1 VGCGGG
7 QSGGAG
13 RDRCDG
19 AGDGDGGRHDRKGI
33 GELEAGE
40 SIGAGRVRKPGAG
53 RKPLSETDP
62 QLLVDL
68 ERLVEADRR
77 GDPESLLL
85 WTSKSVRHL
94 AGGLRELGHQVQYVT
109 VAKLLRSLGYSLQA
123 NVKTREGRQ
132 HPDRDL
138 QFRRID
144 TTCRQTLQDRQPII
158 SIDCKKKELVGD
170 FKNAG
175 REWRPKGEPELV
187 RVHDFK
193 DKQLGKAIPYGV
205 YDIAADTGWVNV
217 GIDHDTAQFAV
228 NSIRGW
234 WQHLGEASHPDATR
248 LQITAD
254 CGGSNGNRLRLWK
267 VELGALAQQ
276 TGLEIAVC
284 HLPPATSKWN
294 RIEHRLFSYITM
306 NWRGKPLVSLETM
319 INLIGATKTSTGLEV
334 YARPGRRRVPRQDPR
349 DRRRTGRGQ
358 PAPRRVP
365 PGIKL
370 QHQTTTLIMNKPQVG
385 GATGG
390 GPVVG
395 RAARGP
401 SPDERSRAALLDME
415 RSFSSQI
422 VA

>member
-1 VGCGGG
+1 MVDEVAIGVKFRALAGEFNER
-7 QSGGAG
+7 QRRLWAASEARAAG
-13 RDRCDG
+13 R
-19 AGDGDGGRHDRKGI
+19 GGIAATARATGMAVDTIRKGI

-40 SIGAGRVRKPGAG
+40 PIGPGRVRKPGGG

-62 QLLVDL
+62 KLLVDL
-68 ERLVEADRR
+68 ERLVDADRR
-77 GDPESLLL
+77 GDPESLLV
-85 WTSKSVRHL
+85 WTSRSVRHL
-94 AGGLRELGHQVQYVT
+94 AGGLCELGHRVEYVT

-123 NVKTREGRQ
+123 NAKTREGRQ

-144 TTCRQTLQDRQPII
+144 TTCRQALADRQPIV

-170 FKNAG
+170 VKNAG

-205 YDIAADTGWVNV
+205 YDIAADQGWVNV

-234 WQHLGEASHPDATR
+234 WQHLGQKSYPGARR

-267 VELGALAQQ
+267 VELQTLAQE

-284 HLPPATSKWN
+284 HLPPGTSKWN

-306 NWRGKPLVSLETM
+306 NWRGKPLVSLETI
-319 INLIGATKTSTGLEV
+319 INLIGATKNSTGLEV
-334 YARPGRRRVPRQDPR
+334 YARLDDREYPAKIRVSDAELEAVNLHRQEFHPEWNYSIKPR
-349 DRRRTGRGQ
+349 T
-358 PAPRRVP
+358 
-365 PGIKL
+365 
-370 QHQTTTLIMNKPQVG
+370 
-385 GATGG
+385 
-390 GPVVG
+390 
-395 RAARGP
+395 
-401 SPDERSRAALLDME
+401 
-415 RSFSSQI
+415 
-422 VA
+422 

>member
-1 VGCGGG
+1 MVDEVAIGVKFRSLAGELNER
-7 QSGGAG
+7 QRRLWAAAEARAAG
-13 RDRCDG
+13 R
-19 AGDGDGGRHDRKGI
+19 GGIAATARATGMAVDTIRRGI

-40 SIGAGRVRKPGAG
+40 PIGAGRVRKPGGG
-53 RKPLSETDP
+53 RKPLTDTDP
-62 QLLVDL
+62 ELLVDL

-94 AGGLRELGHQVQYVT
+94 AGGLREQGHRVEYVT

-144 TTCRQTLQDRQPII
+144 TTCRQALADRQPII

-205 YDIAADTGWVNV
+205 YDIAANRGWVTV

-234 WQHLGEASHPDATR
+234 WQHLGQTRYPDATR

-267 VELGALAQQ
+267 IELQALAQE

-284 HLPPATSKWN
+284 HLPPGTSKWN

-319 INLIGATKTSTGLEV
+319 INLIGATTTSTGLEV
-334 YARPGRRRVPRQDPR
+334 YARLDDGEYPAKIRVSDAELHAVNLHRDEFHPEWNYSIKPR
-349 DRRRTGRGQ
+349 T
-358 PAPRRVP
+358 
-365 PGIKL
+365 
-370 QHQTTTLIMNKPQVG
+370 
-385 GATGG
+385 
-390 GPVVG
+390 
-395 RAARGP
+395 
-401 SPDERSRAALLDME
+401 
-415 RSFSSQI
+415 
-422 VA
+422 